1 MLLTDNLCRGGGG
14 VIIQTKPQ
22 QAREKREKT
31 RKVDLQIS
39 MKILF
44 HNPSALSSD

>member
-1 MLLTDNLCRGGGG
+1 MLLTDNLCGGGG
-14 VIIQTKPQ
+14 GIIQTIPQ
-22 QAREKREKT
+22 QAREKCEKT
-31 RKVDLQIS
+31 RKVDLKTS